1 MRTKPFFI
9 SDAAFRGRSSG
20 YVIEGKEGLD
30 LRHLRYIV
38 ASARN
43 GSFSAAAHE
52 FNVRQPIISK
62 RIKEAED
69 ELTVA
74 LFVRSTSGARLTP
87 AGEEFV
93 VDARR
98 IIEDFDRLA
107 ERAKASGAGTLGRIV
122 VGLYKSLSQG
132 ALRTFIDEF
141 RERYPDVDLELL
153 EAPFAEII
161 AGLHSGRV
169 DAAIILGDT
178 GKCEVLGS
186 LALWSEHL
194 MVALPLGHPLADK
207 SVIYW
212 SELKGERFIIGH
224 HDPGPDIR
232 DILLRHLAAPSDRPE
247 IVTLRLNRDNILS
260 EVGSGKGI
268 SLQCESA
275 SGLTGL
281 GVVFRPLHDGNGA
294 TRVGYIVCWKP
305 DNINPVLNTLRNALK
320 EAMLIRP

>member
-1 MRTKPFFI
+1 M
-9 SDAAFRGRSSG
+9 
-20 YVIEGKEGLD
+20 D
-30 LRHLRYIV
+30 LRHLLYVI
-38 ASARN
+38 ASARS

-62 RIKEAED
+62 RIKEVED
-69 ELTVA
+69 ELNVK
-74 LFVRSTSGARLTP
+74 LFVRSTAGARLTP
-87 AGEEFV
+87 AGEDFV

-98 IIEDFDRLA
+98 IIEDFGRLA
-107 ERAKASGAGTLGRIV
+107 ERARASGAGKLGRIV
-122 VGLYKSLSQG
+122 VGLYKSLSHG
-132 ALRTFIDEF
+132 ALRTFIDDF
-141 RERYPDVDLELL
+141 RARYPDIDLELL
-153 EAPFAEII
+153 EVPFAEII

-169 DAAIILGDT
+169 DAALILGDPD
-178 GKCEVLGS
+178 KCEIFDC

-194 MVALPLGHPLADK
+194 VVALPIGHPLAEK
-207 SVIYW
+207 SIVYW
-212 SELKGERFIIGH
+212 PELKGERFLIGH
-224 HDPGPDIR
+224 NDPGSDIR
-232 DILLRHLAAPSDRPE
+232 NILLHHLAAPSDHPE

-294 TRVGYIVCWKP
+294 TRLGYIVCWKP
-305 DNINPVLNTLRNALK
+305 DNINPVLTTLRNAFK

>member
-1 MRTKPFFI
+1 
-9 SDAAFRGRSSG
+9 
-20 YVIEGKEGLD
+20 VD
-30 LRHLRYIV
+30 LRHLHYIV

-52 FNVRQPIISK
+52 FNVRQPIVSK
-62 RIKEAED
+62 RIKEVEE
-69 ELTVA
+69 ELEVK
-74 LFVRSTSGARLTP
+74 LFVRSTAGARLTP
-87 AGEEFV
+87 AGEALV

-98 IIEDFDRLA
+98 ILEDFDRLT
-107 ERAKASGAGTLGRIV
+107 ERARASGAGTLGRIV

-132 ALRTFIDEF
+132 TLRTFIDDF
-141 RERYPDVDLELL
+141 RERYPDIDLDLL
-153 EAPFAEII
+153 EVPFTEII

-169 DAAIILGDT
+169 DAGLILGDP
-178 GKCEVLGS
+178 GKCEIFES

-194 MVALPLGHPLADK
+194 MVALPNGHRLAEK

-212 SELKGERFIIGH
+212 PELKGERFLISH
-224 HDPGPDIR
+224 NDPGPDIR
-232 DILLRHLAAPSDRPE
+232 NILLRHLAAPSDHPQ
-247 IVTLRLNRDNILS
+247 IDTLHLNRDNILS

-275 SGLTGL
+275 AGLTGL

-294 TRVGYIVCWKP
+294 TRLGYIVCWKP
-305 DNINPVLNTLRNALK
+305 DNINPVLNTLRDAFK

>member
-1 MRTKPFFI
+1 M
-9 SDAAFRGRSSG
+9 
-20 YVIEGKEGLD
+20 D

-43 GSFSAAAHE
+43 GSFSSAAHE

-69 ELTVA
+69 ELKVK
-74 LFVRSTSGARLTP
+74 LFARSTAGARLTP
-87 AGEEFV
+87 AGEAFV

-107 ERAKASGAGTLGRIV
+107 ERATASGAGTLGRIV
-122 VGLYKSLSQG
+122 VGLSKSLSHG
-132 ALRTFIDEF
+132 ALRTFIDDF
-141 RERYPDVDLELL
+141 RRRYPDIDLELL
-153 EAPFAEII
+153 EVPFAEMI

-169 DAAIILGDT
+169 DAALILGDP
-178 GKCEVLGS
+178 GKCEVFDC

-194 MVALPLGHPLADK
+194 MVALPTGHPLAEK
-207 SVIYW
+207 PIIYW
-212 SELKGERFIIGH
+212 PELKGERFLISH
-224 HDPGPDIR
+224 HDPGPDILN
-232 DILLRHLAAPSDRPE
+232 ILLRHLAAPSDHPQ
-247 IVTLRLNRDNILS
+247 IVTLRLCRDNILS
-260 EVGSGKGI
+260 EVGSGEGI

-281 GVVFRPLHDGNGA
+281 GVVFRPLHDGSGA
-294 TRVGYIVCWKP
+294 TRLSYIVCWKP
-305 DNINPVLNTLRNALK
+305 DNINPVLKTLSDALK

>member
-1 MRTKPFFI
+1 
-9 SDAAFRGRSSG
+9 
-20 YVIEGKEGLD
+20 VD
-30 LRHLRYIV
+30 LRHLHYIV

-62 RIKEAED
+62 RIKEVED
-69 ELTVA
+69 ELEVK
-74 LFVRSTSGARLTP
+74 LFIRSTAGARLTP
-87 AGEEFV
+87 AGEAFV

-107 ERAKASGAGTLGRIV
+107 ERARASGAGTLGRIV

-132 ALRTFIDEF
+132 ALRTFIDDF
-141 RERYPDVDLELL
+141 RERYPDIDLELL
-153 EAPFAEII
+153 EVPFAEII

-169 DAAIILGDT
+169 DAAHPGRSRQVRGFD
-178 GKCEVLGS
+178 C

-194 MVALPLGHPLADK
+194 MVALPQGHRLADK
-207 SVIYW
+207 PVVYW
-212 SELKGERFIIGH
+212 PELKGERFLISH

-232 DILLRHLAAPSDRPE
+232 NILLRHLAAPSDHPE
-247 IVTLRLNRDNILS
+247 IDTLRLNRDNILS

-294 TRVGYIVCWKP
+294 TRLGYIVCWKP